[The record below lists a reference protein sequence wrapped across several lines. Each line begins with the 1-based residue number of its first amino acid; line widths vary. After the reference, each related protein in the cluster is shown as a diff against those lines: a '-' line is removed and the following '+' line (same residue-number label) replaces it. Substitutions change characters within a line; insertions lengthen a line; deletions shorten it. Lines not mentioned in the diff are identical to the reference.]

1 MKRIKTAAVLL
12 LALAMLC
19 GLGVT
24 AFAADNASL
33 DFSQTGSIGLT
44 LEDGDGNAVTGGA
57 VTLYQVATLY
67 LNDGDMAYAYTDAFA
82 DCGIELDV
90 ENTSLAAALA
100 ACVTASTPG
109 TEQAIGAD
117 GTVSFTDL
125 ELGLYLVVQTT
136 DSDNYE
142 TINPFV
148 VTVPID
154 SDGEWVY
161 TVDASPKV
169 GTVTPIEPTPTPT
182 ATPTETPAGTETT
195 EETETPAGSE
205 TPAATDPPAGT
216 ETETPEETASPSPV
230 PTATATPAASDGS
243 SDDTLPQTGQ
253 LNWPVWVLAGFGIA
267 LFVLGFIL
275 TRERKQRGD
284 HAE

>member
-19 GLGVT
+19 GLAVT

-44 LEDGDGNAVTGGA
+44 LADGDGNAVSGGA

-82 DCGIELDV
+82 DCGVALDV
-90 ENTSLAAALA
+90 ENTALAAALA

-109 TEQAIGAD
+109 TEQEIGAD
-117 GTVSFTDL
+117 GTVSFTGL
-125 ELGLYLVVQTT
+125 ELGLYLIVQTT

-161 TVDASPKV
+161 AVDASPKV

-182 ATPTETPAGTETT
+182 
-195 EETETPAGSE
+195 
-205 TPAATDPPAGT
+205 
-216 ETETPEETASPSPV
+216 
-230 PTATATPAASDGS
+230 
-243 SDDTLPQTGQ
+243 
-253 LNWPVWVLAGFGIA
+253 
-267 LFVLGFIL
+267 
-275 TRERKQRGD
+275 
-284 HAE
+284 